1 MTLDSISPLN
11 HPGRLKS
18 IVEGQRLDGFFSE
31 DCSLARWVGILR
43 SKLVQRWVCLL
54 VIKDLNQLTLELS
67 IGNAYPDILECSPDD
82 GTHHARSNADP
93 FRSSRAFNRT
103 GLIWFL
109 FLYPMGVIGSTFYR
123 PMHGDQRMKS
133 FINEIEFDFD
143 QRVSIGTDVKL
154 SKEDVMQIVA
164 DAPEETPQEIVYQSL
179 VTDERFLRA
188 RAQEIS
194 TKLKQGDTKV
204 KTIEYWDELGNKG
217 RGGALLLLP

>member
-1 MTLDSISPLN
+1 
-11 HPGRLKS
+11 
-18 IVEGQRLDGFFSE
+18 
-31 DCSLARWVGILR
+31 
-43 SKLVQRWVCLL
+43 
-54 VIKDLNQLTLELS
+54 
-67 IGNAYPDILECSPDD
+67 
-82 GTHHARSNADP
+82 
-93 FRSSRAFNRT
+93 
-103 GLIWFL
+103 
-109 FLYPMGVIGSTFYR
+109 
-123 PMHGDQRMKS
+123 MKS
-133 FINEIEFDFD
+133 FINEIEFGFD

-164 DAPEETPQEIVYQSL
+164 EAPEETPQEIVYQSL